1 MVADRPMPVR
11 MQRALSQ
18 AAYDL
23 AGIKLGPDKEA
34 LLTSRVLKRM
44 RSLGI
49 EDYEAYLERFQR
61 EAAETEYFINAI
73 TTNTTYFFR
82 EEDHFPIIVKH
93 VRQLVARGQRRLRL
107 WCAAS
112 STGQEPYTLA
122 MALVEGLE
130 GRSVDLQI
138 LATDID
144 TKVLQTAHR
153 GVYPKDQLD
162 KVPAVYRGYF
172 RRVGDQVQ
180 VVPEVRRLVRFARLN
195 LTQPPYP
202 MQGPLDL
209 ILCRNVMIYFDE
221 PTRGKLVGEFERL
234 LGPGALLC
242 IGHSESINGLTR
254 KARVERPS
262 VYRMPGER

>member
-1 MVADRPMPVR
+1 MVSARPMPAR
-11 MQRALSQ
+11 MQRALRH

-23 AGIKLGPDKEA
+23 VGIKLGPDKET

-44 RSLGI
+44 RELGLD
-49 EDYEAYLERFQR
+49 DYDAYLRRFQGDPA
-61 EAAETEYFINAI
+61 EAEHFINAI

-82 EEDHFPIIVKH
+82 EEDHFPILARH
-93 VRQLVARGQRRLRL
+93 CRQRVDRGQRRLRL

-122 MALVEGLE
+122 MAVLEGLE
-130 GRSVDLQI
+130 GRAVDLQI

-144 TKVLQTAHR
+144 TKVLNTAHR
-153 GVYPKDQLD
+153 GIYPKEQLE
-162 KVPAVYRGYF
+162 KVPAMYRGYF
-172 RRVGDQVQ
+172 QRSGESVQ
-180 VVPEVRRLVRFARLN
+180 VVPQVRRLVRFARLN
-195 LTQPPYP
+195 LTKIPYP
-202 MQGPLDL
+202 MKGPLDV

-254 KARVERPS
+254 KVRVERPS
-262 VYRMPGER
+262 VYRMPGEG